1 MNLTRPWNF
10 KLVMQISQ
18 KMLEALNTIKILPPK
33 VPIVTNVSATKIS
46 GDPDDIR
53 SSLVQQVT
61 GMVRWRESIE
71 WMIKNG
77 ITSFVELGAGK
88 VLTGLNKRI
97 DKDVQ
102 SIPVES
108 PNAIEELLKILR

>member
-1 MNLTRPWNF
+1 
-10 KLVMQISQ
+10 
-18 KMLEALNTIKILPPK
+18 
-33 VPIVTNVSATKIS
+33 
-46 GDPDDIR
+46 
-53 SSLVQQVT
+53 
-61 GMVRWRESIE
+61 
-71 WMIKNG
+71 MINNG

-97 DKDVQ
+97 DKDAQ